1 MGRVLGHFATLAMLW
16 LTQPFWK
23 AAFDYPPVG
32 NPEADPISFISSST
46 PAITVAVLLFIAPA
60 ERPGSQPERPVRR
73 CLDWETAVTLPWG
86 IVLLLG
92 GGFALADGVGKSGL
106 SDWLG
111 CQLTFLQ
118 SWPTLPVLLVVCT
131 FMTFAT
137 EFTSN
142 VSTCTIML
150 PVLNTIAGIMK
161 VHPYL
166 LLVPGTI
173 STSFAFMLPIATPPN
188 AIAFSGGELVV
199 MDMARP
205 GLLANLTGI
214 VLTTLFTYTLGSL
227 VFGLGD
233 LPEWSKGAAD
243 GGGCQ

>member
-1 MGRVLGHFATLAMLW
+1 
-16 LTQPFWK
+16 
-23 AAFDYPPVG
+23 
-32 NPEADPISFISSST
+32 
-46 PAITVAVLLFIAPA
+46 
-60 ERPGSQPERPVRR
+60 
-73 CLDWETAVTLPWG
+73 
-86 IVLLLG
+86 
-92 GGFALADGVGKSGL
+92 
-106 SDWLG
+106 
-111 CQLTFLQ
+111 
-118 SWPTLPVLLVVCT
+118 
-131 FMTFAT
+131 
-137 EFTSN
+137 
-142 VSTCTIML
+142 ML

-233 LPEWSKGAAD
+233 LPDWSKGAAD
-243 GGGCQ
+243 GGDCQ